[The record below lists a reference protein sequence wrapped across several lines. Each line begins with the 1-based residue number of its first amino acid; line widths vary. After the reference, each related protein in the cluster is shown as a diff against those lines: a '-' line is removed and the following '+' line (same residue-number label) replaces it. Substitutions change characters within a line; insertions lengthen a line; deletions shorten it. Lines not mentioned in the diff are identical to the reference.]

1 MPMASNTHISPSP
14 NSTPM
19 KLEGEG
25 TLLRIFIG
33 ELDKWRKQPLYEAIV
48 LRARE
53 LGLAGAT
60 VLRGPMGFGAH
71 SRLHTAKILRL
82 SDDLPVII
90 EIVDKEEKI
99 QTFLPEL
106 DRMIPDGMV
115 TLEKVRVIMYR
126 AGRSK
131 A

>member
-1 MPMASNTHISPSP
+1 MR
-14 NSTPM
+14 
-19 KLEGEG
+19 LDGEG

-33 ELDKWRKQPLYEAIV
+33 ELDKWHHMPLYESIV

-60 VLRGPMGFGAH
+60 VLRGPMGYGAH
-71 SRLHTAKILRL
+71 SRLHTAKVLRL
-82 SDDLPVII
+82 SEDLPVVI

-99 QTFLPEL
+99 QAFLPEL
-106 DRMIPDGMV
+106 DRMVPDGLV

-126 AGRSK
+126 AGEPK